1 MENNEKIKI
10 IFVVSEISITQMKGV
25 NFKKAL
31 KNVVDMFE
39 DINILKDSIALLVNK
54 STKKLET
61 IKQQYIEK
69 INEQIK
75 DPKTKKLIEY
85 LQNSTFIFE

>member
-1 MENNEKIKI
+1 
-10 IFVVSEISITQMKGV
+10 
-25 NFKKAL
+25 
-31 KNVVDMFE
+31 MFE